1 MEKCN
6 FIRQKES
13 KFLVVSGNDSKDF
26 LQSLITNDVNKCLNG
41 KSIYSCLL
49 SPQGKFLADFFLTS
63 YNNLY
68 LIEIHEK
75 FLDNFINKLKIYK
88 LRSKI
93 EIKENNDF
101 ESIIILDNDI
111 IKESRS
117 KIVQFVDP
125 RSKSIG
131 IKYYIDKTIFNDVI
145 KKFNLNEI
153 DFKIYRQ
160 KLMKNLIPYSVED
173 LIVNK
178 SLLLENNFQNLNTI
192 DWDKG
197 CYIGQEITARMKYRS
212 LLKKQ
217 IYTLKISSG
226 NIQKGEFLLDKD
238 LKIGEVIS
246 SSDQYLLAM
255 LKIELAEKRKQNKI
269 LLSTQNN
276 GLVSF
281 L

>member
-101 ESIIILDNDI
+101 ESIIILDSDI

-178 SLLLENNFQNLNTI
+178 SLLLENNFQNLNAI

>member
-26 LQSLITNDVNKCLNG
+26 LQSLITNDINKCLNG

-101 ESIIILDNDI
+101 ESIIILDKDI

>member
-178 SLLLENNFQNLNTI
+178 SLLLENNFQNLNAI